1 MALTVLSTTTITN
14 ALTDKER
21 RFAVGS
27 TTNISA
33 GNFIT
38 VGAELM
44 LVQAIPV
51 SGWVE
56 VQRGYGGT
64 EARPHLAST
73 TVHIGTGDKF
83 AVLSEPKA
91 LGLSGVDSVAGK
103 PEFILPVNQYRQD
116 PDTGYVYLLCSFAGA
131 LVAGEWAHISS
142 AGAATALA
150 AAGKGRVG
158 IVVEAVAASS
168 YSWVLVQGI
177 YATAACES
185 EITSALRLGAVASYA
200 GAWTSNNEVLIH
212 AAYFTEAADS
222 CGVLSVGEATA
233 SVTVNHPWTDNI
245 VFLSGA
251 E

>member
-64 EARPHLAST
+64 EARPA
-73 TVHIGTGDKF
+73 D
-83 AVLSEPKA
+83 
-91 LGLSGVDSVAGK
+91 LGRD
-103 PEFILPVNQYRQD
+103 R
-116 PDTGYVYLLCSFAGA
+116 
-131 LVAGEWAHISS
+131 AGEHQVCP
-142 AGAATALA
+142 G
-150 AAGKGRVG
+150 
-158 IVVEAVAASS
+158 
-168 YSWVLVQGI
+168 
-177 YATAACES
+177 
-185 EITSALRLGAVASYA
+185 
-200 GAWTSNNEVLIH
+200 
-212 AAYFTEAADS
+212 
-222 CGVLSVGEATA
+222 
-233 SVTVNHPWTDNI
+233 
-245 VFLSGA
+245 
-251 E
+251 